1 MGLFRD
7 RDSRLKK
14 VTPINAAKSTLP
26 TKSVLLSAIC
36 LFCFLKASHAT
47 SSSIRDRRKRWLQ
60 KKLTNQ
66 NRALKYIFFNINHH
80 NIVKFVYQFTSFLS

>member
-1 MGLFRD
+1 MGLFKD
-7 RDSRLKK
+7 RDSNKK
-14 VTPINAAKSTLP
+14 KITPIKAAKSTLP
-26 TKSVLLSAIC
+26 TKSVLLTAVC

-60 KKLTNQ
+60 KKLKNQ

-80 NIVKFVYQFTSFLS
+80 NIVNVSFYTN

>member
-1 MGLFRD
+1 MGLFKD
-7 RDSRLKK
+7 RDSSKK
-14 VTPINAAKSTLP
+14 KITPIKAAKSTLP
-26 TKSVLLSAIC
+26 TKSVLLTAVY

-60 KKLTNQ
+60 KKLENQ

-80 NIVKFVYQFTSFLS
+80 NIVNVSFYTN